1 MEHSTAGAVVAKLHT
16 SVVEVA
22 GTGLA
27 EAKSVA
33 AIAAF
38 ASATSTFDLLEA
50 PNPILDRMD
59 YTLLGPPNR

>member
-1 MEHSTAGAVVAKLHT
+1 MEHSTAEAVVAKLQT
-16 SVVEVA
+16 PVVEAA

-27 EAKSVA
+27 EATSVA

-50 PNPILDRMD
+50 PNPVLDRMD
-59 YTLLGPPNR
+59 CTLMGPPNR